1 MRIDKKG
8 EIEMGYKNTQKD
20 EEPGRLTK
28 PVLLLWIIPL
38 LLLILVTVITLIGV
52 HFLESRDGD
61 VLSELKGFVVLM
73 LIISVILLII
83 GSLLVY
89 SSIRYIQLPTW
100 RWIAKGFKGKP
111 DFPWIKKSHK
121 NRTKEQ

>member
-1 MRIDKKG
+1 M
-8 EIEMGYKNTQKD
+8 EYKNTQKD
-20 EEPGRLTK
+20 EEPGKLLK

-38 LLLILVTVITLIGV
+38 LLLILVAVITLIGV

-61 VLSELKGFVVLM
+61 VLSELKGFGVLI
-73 LIISVILLII
+73 LIITVILLIT

-89 SSIRYIQLPTW
+89 SSIRYIQFPAW

-111 DFPWIKKSHK
+111 DVPWIKKSEK
-121 NRTKEQ
+121 NKTKEQ

>member
-8 EIEMGYKNTQKD
+8 EIEMEYKNTQKD
-20 EEPGRLTK
+20 KEPGRLTK

-61 VLSELKGFVVLM
+61 VLSELKGFGVLI
-73 LIISVILLII
+73 LIITVILLIT

-89 SSIRYIQLPTW
+89 SSIRYIQFPAW

-111 DFPWIKKSHK
+111 DVPWIKKSEK
-121 NRTKEQ
+121 NKTKEQ